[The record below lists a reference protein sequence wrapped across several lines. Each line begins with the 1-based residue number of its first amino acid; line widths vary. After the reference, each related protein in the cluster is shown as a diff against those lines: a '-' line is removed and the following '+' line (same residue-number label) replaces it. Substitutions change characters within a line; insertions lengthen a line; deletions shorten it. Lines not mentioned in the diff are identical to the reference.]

1 MKTREFK
8 THVYNELAAITK
20 SLASP
25 HRLEIIELLAQGA
38 RHVEYIA
45 ENTGLSIANA
55 SQHLQILKKA
65 RLVKAEKRGKYSYYS
80 LATMKVYKAW
90 LAMRELGFSQNAEI
104 NSLINEFRRSKNSLE
119 SVSIDE
125 LSERLKQQDILLLD
139 VRPADEYEQGHIR
152 SSISIPSE
160 ELTEKLRDL
169 PKDKQIIAY
178 CRGPLCAM
186 ADDAVQI
193 LQNHG
198 FQSVRLAGGF
208 PEWASRGLP
217 VDHKSDVK

>member
-125 LSERLKQQDILLLD
+125 LSKRLKQQDILLLD

-152 SSISIPSE
+152 SSVSIPSE
-160 ELTEKLRDL
+160 QLIEKLRDL

-198 FQSVRLAGGF
+198 FQSVRLSAGF

-217 VDHKSDVK
+217 VDKKTNDK